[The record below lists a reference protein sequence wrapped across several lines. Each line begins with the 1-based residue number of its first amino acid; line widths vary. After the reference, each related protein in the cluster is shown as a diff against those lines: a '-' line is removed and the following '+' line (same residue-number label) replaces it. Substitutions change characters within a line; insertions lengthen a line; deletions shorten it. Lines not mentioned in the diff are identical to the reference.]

1 MYNVH
6 WTYDDMSYAIHFL
19 LDNIFVR
26 FWNEVFRQIVG
37 IHMGKNCALPVADF
51 FLYILLRISVY
62 D

>member
-26 FWNEVFRQIVG
+26 FDNNVFRQICSKFQWEL
-37 IHMGKNCALPVADF
+37 IE
-51 FLYILLRISVY
+51 ILLLICFY
-62 D
+62 NAINLIYG